1 MRPATASPPPF
12 TRYSTEPLGGTQTEV
27 SELEAGSSFE
37 FEVRA
42 RSVDGWAK
50 YTAPLRERTMV
61 PDDFPLPLLAP
72 EVSGFVDC
80 STLRLRLP
88 VLRYCFTSTHMALQY
103 ENGHAP
109 GSWQL
114 LNERVLGGEM
124 EVGGLHAYAAHRF
137 RLIGFEQSIDN
148 AATPGAATPPVLTD
162 LPHAPL
168 LAPPA
173 AIATSSASYSIRWAG
188 DSAEC
193 RPQASWRLTYRLAD
207 AGPRGTAGR
216 ALAGGAAAALPLP
229 LPAPAAAGSPAAATR
244 LGGALLNRR
253 RLKMGCPPQWEA
265 YGRDCF
271 LASEVKLSATEHK
284 RLEVCGAGSSLA
296 SSRTRGSWGWRRGCA
311 RSRSPGSRG
320 WAAGSAGRTH
330 VSPGE
335 EGGLRGRVAPRRPRR
350 GATERTC
357 CDACRGTSGCA
368 GWVLDTSLGRC
379 TLFATIVAT
388 YPATEM
394 VAGHVGGGAWRWE
407 DNTEMSL
414 EQLGATGR
422 RWGAWAK
429 APDGK
434 YTGVPIVGARC
445 SLLQLPATTLGGDL
459 PSKAKKGAAPPK
471 WAWVEGAVHAVTR
484 RHLPPPD
491 RTHARR
497 PAEPAAGGVAVS
509 AGAAEPA
516 ARAAPAAAAAAAAA
530 RRAGTTAR
538 AADAAVAAAA
548 AAASAAPRHGPR
560 AALPFRRHQQRRGR
574 RAARARAAAA
584 WPGARRVSRLT
595 RARRGATRAARSRH
609 TYGTATSADAKAAPS
624 APS

>member
-1 MRPATASPPPF
+1 MACAMVLQKLLQLAVLAAAGASPPLEPLSAGAVSCTSVILRWPAATGRQPPVLEFAVWMRPATASPPPF
-12 TRYSTEPLGGTQTEV
+12 TRYSTAPLGGTQTEV

-193 RPQASWRLTYRLAD
+193 RPQASWRLTYRRLAD

-296 SSRTRGSWGWRRGCA
+296 KLENAGQLGMASRLCAKSLSGQPGMGCWLGGSDHTCRLEKKVGFEGAWLR
-311 RSRSPGSRG
+311 
-320 WAAGSAGRTH
+320 
-330 VSPGE
+330 
-335 EGGLRGRVAPRRPRR
+335 GGLGE
-350 GATERTC
+350 GATEQTC

-379 TLFATIVAT
+379 TPFATIVAT

-471 WAWVEGAVHAVTR
+471 WAWVEAPCTLSRVAICR
-484 RHLPPPD
+484 RPTERMPDDPPSPPPVVSPFPPAPPSPPPAPLPPPPPPPPPPLLPASFLRRSST
-491 RTHARR
+491 RT
-497 PAEPAAGGVAVS
+497 
-509 AGAAEPA
+509 
-516 ARAAPAAAAAAAAA
+516 
-530 RRAGTTAR
+530 
-538 AADAAVAAAA
+538 
-548 AAASAAPRHGPR
+548 ASPPLQRW
-560 AALPFRRHQQRRGR
+560 LPK
-574 RAARARAAAA
+574 
-584 WPGARRVSRLT
+584 
-595 RARRGATRAARSRH
+595 RSR
-609 TYGTATSADAKAAPS
+609 AWR
-624 APS
+624 